1 MRFCAFADE
10 ASPELSGQI
19 NALKRNGAS
28 YIELRGVNGKNVSD
42 LTIEEALEA
51 KKMLDDGGIS
61 VFSIGSPIGKIDMK
75 DDFDTHL
82 DKHKHVIELA
92 EIFGAK
98 RIRMFS
104 FYGAEGRK
112 NDVIERLNKLIS
124 VTPDHI
130 TLCHENEKG
139 IYGETPERCLEIL
152 EALPRMKAVFDP
164 ANFVQCGVDTLKAWE
179 MLKNKVE
186 YLHIKDAV
194 GQAVVPAGEGDG
206 NVKEIVTDYFKLG
219 GEVISMEPHLSN
231 FVGLSGLEREGEESK
246 VGLVSHFDS
255 KESAFD
261 YACQTFKGIVA
272 KILK

>member
-10 ASPELSGQI
+10 ASPDLSGQI

-28 YIELRGVNGKNVSD
+28 YIELRGVNGKNVSE
-42 LTIEEALEA
+42 LTAEEACEA

-61 VFSIGSPIGKIDMK
+61 VFSIGSPIGKIDMN
-75 DDFDTHL
+75 DDFDAHL
-82 DKHKHVIELA
+82 SKYKHVIELA
-92 EIFGAK
+92 EIFEAK

-139 IYGETPERCLEIL
+139 IYGETPEGCLEIL
-152 EALPRMKAVFDP
+152 DALPRLRAVFDP
-164 ANFVQCGVDTLKAWE
+164 ANFVQCGINTLTAWE
-179 MLKNKVE
+179 MLKNKVD

-194 GQAVVPAGEGDG
+194 GQTVVPAGEGEG
-206 NVKEIVTDYFKLG
+206 NVKQIVSEYFKLG

-231 FVGLSGLEREGEESK
+231 FVGLSGLEREGEVTKMAYSYASTDE
-246 VGLVSHFDS
+246 
-255 KESAFD
+255 AFD
-261 YACQTFKGIVA
+261 AAFTAINKVLA
-272 KILK
+272 EV

>member
-10 ASPELSGQI
+10 ASPDLSGQI

-42 LTIEEALEA
+42 LTIDEALEA
-51 KKMLDDGGIS
+51 KKMLDDSEIS

-75 DDFDTHL
+75 DDFDAHL

-206 NVKEIVTDYFKLG
+206 NVKEIVTDYFKRG

-231 FVGLSGLEREGEESK
+231 FVGLSGLEREGEETK
-246 VGLVSHFDS
+246 VAYSYSSTD
-255 KESAFD
+255 EAFD
-261 YACQTFKGIVA
+261 AAFRAINKVLA
-272 KILK
+272 EV

>member
-10 ASPELSGQI
+10 ASPKLCEQI
-19 NALKRNGAS
+19 DALKRNGAT
-28 YIELRGVNGKNVSD
+28 YIEIRGVNGKNVSE
-42 LTIEEALEA
+42 LTIDEAREA

-61 VFSIGSPIGKIDMK
+61 VFSIGSPIGKIDMN

-82 DKHKHVIELA
+82 DKHKHVVELA
-92 EIFGAK
+92 EIFEAR

-104 FYGAEGRK
+104 FYGAENRA
-112 NDVIERLNKLIS
+112 NDVIERISKLLL
-124 VTPDHI
+124 VTPEHI

-152 EALPRMKAVFDP
+152 EALPRLKAVFDP

-194 GQAVVPAGEGDG
+194 GQAIVPAGEGEG
-206 NVKEIVTDYFKLG
+206 NIKEILTGYFELG

-231 FVGLSGLEREGEESK
+231 FVGLNNLERDGEKTKIAYSYASTDE
-246 VGLVSHFDS
+246 
-255 KESAFD
+255 AFD
-261 YACQTFKGIVA
+261 AAFTAINKV
-272 KILK
+272 LSEV